1 MSLQIQHIIKC
12 ESRNVQGIEGQYL
25 VAKIVCNII
34 QAYSDNVSKDLNANI
49 EIQRDNS
56 SNGKSYMYHNSKDR
70 MMDMSLICICKNAT
84 HYLEPC
90 KKMPKSY
97 DYLNMCIPYIFE

>member
-12 ESRNVQGIEGQYL
+12 ESRNAQGIKGQYL

-34 QAYSDNVSKDLNANI
+34 QAYSDNVSEDFNANI

-56 SNGKSYMYHNSKDR
+56 SNGKLYMSHDSKDG
-70 MMDMSLICICKNAT
+70 MMDML
-84 HYLEPC
+84 
-90 KKMPKSY
+90 
-97 DYLNMCIPYIFE
+97 